1 MNEVVALSKMKSLLN
16 FWLVSIKVRKN
27 HYNSERSYAAMR
39 NVKLKGVLGF
49 MEGNYQSTIAIIGL
63 GFVGLPLAMLFA
75 EYCFRVIGI
84 DIDRQKINALNQCQS
99 YLSDIQDE
107 DIKRLMSRSFE
118 VTSDYKNIKKAQTCI
133 ICVPT
138 PLKERIYPDL
148 SYLQSVAYQI
158 AQYIPPQQLIVLESS
173 TYPGTT
179 EEVLLPILEGEGYKV
194 GRDFYVGYSPE
205 RIDPGNAR
213 FGLHN
218 TPKIVGADTEE
229 ASARARDLYRR
240 IVDEVVVA
248 RGTREAESAKLLENT
263 YRHVNIALVNEMAR
277 FFHELDIDFWDV
289 IGLAATKPFGFQSF
303 TPGPGV
309 GGHCIPID
317 PNYLSHRVRSQLGY
331 SFRFVELAQ
340 EINSG
345 MPAYVVQRAVELLN
359 GEALAARGSRVLL
372 LGVTYK
378 PDIADQRES
387 PAVEVAQRLLD
398 MGAEVLHSDPHV
410 PDWTLVPE
418 AKPAG
423 ADAVAAAREADLVIL
438 LQDHSG
444 YDLDEIT
451 AGARLFL
458 DTRGA
463 ASGSGVTRL

>member
-1 MNEVVALSKMKSLLN
+1 MAGLVV
-16 FWLVSIKVRKN
+16 V
-27 HYNSERSYAAMR
+27 
-39 NVKLKGVLGF
+39 
-49 MEGNYQSTIAIIGL
+49 GL
-63 GFVGLPLAMLFA
+63 GYVGLPLVREACGRGVGVTGLDVSA
-75 EYCFRVIGI
+75 EVVDLLNGGRSHVD
-84 DIDRQKINALNQCQS
+84 DI
-99 YLSDIQDE
+99 SDADVATILDQGFVATTEPGVVAEADSVV
-107 DIKRLMSRSFE
+107 L
-118 VTSDYKNIKKAQTCI
+118 
-133 ICVPT
+133 CVPT
-138 PLKERIYPDL
+138 PLSAEGGPDL
-148 SYLQSVAYQI
+148 AAVVGACRAIGPHLRPDTLV
-158 AQYIPPQQLIVLESS
+158 VLEST

-179 EEVLLPILEGEGYKV
+179 AEVVQPLLEELSGLTVADGLHV
-194 GRDFYVGYSPE
+194 AYSPE

-372 LGVTYK
+372 LGLTYK
-378 PDIADQRES
+378 RDIADQRES